1 LALVIVAAVAF
12 FFGLPAALTV
22 LGVFIIMAGVKWIW
36 KKIKGIGLFASGG
49 MANNGMAIVGE
60 KGPELVSL
68 PRGSRVHSNSN
79 SRRMNSSGTVNNF
92 NITINAKDSSKAEMR
107 RMADEIGRMI
117 NSKIN
122 RSTSSSTFR

>member
-1 LALVIVAAVAF
+1 MLRLLLSSLAF
-12 FFGLPAALTV
+12 PAALV
-22 LGVFIIMAGVKWIW
+22 ALGVFVIMAGLKWIW
-36 KKIKGIGLFASGG
+36 GKIKGFGLFASGG
-49 MANNGMAIVGE
+49 MVNDGMAIVGE

-79 SRRMNSSGTVNNF
+79 SKRMASSGTVNNF

-117 NSKIN
+117 SAKIN
-122 RSTSSSTFR
+122 RSTSSSTLR